1 MTGFRVGLADLLIYT
16 GLGPMAMTRA
26 NYLAAA
32 ATRIDSFWVLL
43 LVLFPAAFTRRSGLA
58 LGGATAIAEPS
69 ERLGNARGARARIDQ
84 LSGQLITAAIS
95 TVESILL
102 GVGARMLRGGL
113 GGQLCSAAARRSPS
127 ALRLADNDASQAIST
142 ESNATT
148 PSCPIPTRAHNIS
161 T

>member
-1 MTGFRVGLADLLIYT
+1 LLTPSAKRVELGGPLL
-16 GLGPMAMTRA
+16 L
-26 NYLAAA
+26 LLL
-32 ATRIDSFWVLL
+32 LL